1 VTGHDEAQDLE
12 RQILVRTLG
21 DLGADAGAF
30 GGRLGAGLA
39 GMLGG
44 RRGGERGATR
54 AAQRLREDRCE
65 LSIELD
71 MAPEEVLSMAAQVLA
86 HEGSVLDDELPS
98 LEHAEV
104 WGLVGV
110 GVGSLNPAVVRVA
123 AIPAGEGASRA
134 VVRATAKE
142 GLIRQSGGQKAAAR
156 VRDALLRS
164 SLSRRD

>member
-1 VTGHDEAQDLE
+1 VTGDDEAQDLE
-12 RQILVRTLG
+12 RQILVRALG
-21 DLGADAGAF
+21 ELGADAGAF

-65 LSIELD
+65 LSIDLA
-71 MAPEEVLSMAAQVLA
+71 MRPEEVLNIAAQVLA
-86 HEGSVLDDELPS
+86 HEGSLLDDELPA

-110 GVGSLNPAVVRVA
+110 GAGGLNPAVVRVA
-123 AIPAGEGASRA
+123 AIPAAGGGSTTF
-134 VVRATAKE
+134 VRATAKE
-142 GLIRQSGGQKAAAR
+142 GLIKQRGGQKAAAR

-164 SLSRRD
+164 AR

>member
-1 VTGHDEAQDLE
+1 VTGDDEAQDLE
-12 RQILVRTLG
+12 RQIIVRALG
-21 DLGADAGAF
+21 ELGADAGAF

-65 LSIELD
+65 LSIDLA
-71 MAPEEVLSMAAQVLA
+71 MRPEEVLNIAAQVLA
-86 HEGSVLDDELPS
+86 HEGSLLDDELPA

-110 GVGSLNPAVVRVA
+110 GAGGLNPAVVRVA
-123 AIPAGEGASRA
+123 AIPAGGGGSTTI
-134 VVRATAKE
+134 VRATAKE
-142 GLIRQSGGQKAAAR
+142 GLIKQRGGKKAAAR

-164 SLSRRD
+164 AC

>member
-1 VTGHDEAQDLE
+1 VTGHDEARDLE
-12 RQILVRTLG
+12 RQILVRALG
-21 DLGADAGAF
+21 EIGADAGAF

-65 LSIELD
+65 LSIDLA
-71 MAPEEVLSMAAQVLA
+71 MRPEEVLNIAAQVLA
-86 HEGSVLDDELPS
+86 HEGSLLDDELPA

-110 GVGSLNPAVVRVA
+110 GAGGLNPAVVRVT
-123 AIPAGEGASRA
+123 AIPAGGGGSTTI
-134 VVRATAKE
+134 VRATAKE
-142 GLIRQSGGQKAAAR
+142 GLIKQRGGQKAAAR

-164 SLSRRD
+164 AR

>member
-1 VTGHDEAQDLE
+1 MTGHDEARDLE
-12 RQILVRTLG
+12 RQILVRALG
-21 DLGADAGAF
+21 ELGADAGAF

-65 LSIELD
+65 LSIDLA
-71 MAPEEVLSMAAQVLA
+71 MRPEEVLNIAAQVLA
-86 HEGSVLDDELPS
+86 HEGSLLDDELPA

-110 GVGSLNPAVVRVA
+110 GAGGLNPAVVRVA
-123 AIPAGEGASRA
+123 AIPAGGGGSTTI
-134 VVRATAKE
+134 VRATAKE
-142 GLIRQSGGQKAAAR
+142 GLIKQRGGQKAAAR
-156 VRDALLRS
+156 VRDALLRAA
-164 SLSRRD
+164 R

>member
-1 VTGHDEAQDLE
+1 VTGHDEARDLE
-12 RQILVRTLG
+12 RQILVRALG
-21 DLGADAGAF
+21 ELGADAGAF

-65 LSIELD
+65 LSIDLA
-71 MAPEEVLSMAAQVLA
+71 MRPEEVLNIAAQVLA
-86 HEGSVLDDELPS
+86 HEGSLLDDELPA

-110 GVGSLNPAVVRVA
+110 GAGGLNPAVVRVA
-123 AIPAGEGASRA
+123 AIPAGGGGSTTI
-134 VVRATAKE
+134 VRATAKE
-142 GLIRQSGGQKAAAR
+142 GLIKQRGGQKAAAR
-156 VRDALLRS
+156 VRDALLKAAR
-164 SLSRRD
+164 